1 MSFFIFIIIYL
12 GSWRIISVI
21 RNFQWQTKSTAWVRA
36 RGAWSHCT
44 YMTRGAASD
53 RRVMDASA
61 EKIMTYFAANAWST
75 MTCYTDTGI
84 STSTRR
90 KFPFGRKTY
99 G

>member
-1 MSFFIFIIIYL
+1 
-12 GSWRIISVI
+12 
-21 RNFQWQTKSTAWVRA
+21 
-36 RGAWSHCT
+36 
-44 YMTRGAASD
+44 MTRGAASD